1 MVAGKY
7 IELKNEGRPSAL
19 IVSYGKKE
27 SAAIIESLKSGHES
41 AAKGGIAP
49 ALVDLLS
56 RAIPAVTA
64 GLSSGHIFQVIGTPA
79 LIEGMQAGTHA
90 LIQTSAGA
98 LGTVI
103 NTSTGHIA
111 GQLRFTPSTMAP
123 VVAPALTWS
132 LLNGLLGTLQ
142 IQRVNERLDVITRK
156 LELLQVRQEAAE
168 VGRVASA
175 VSIVDQILSEFDHIG
190 RFSQFSLTRLANA
203 ESDIG
208 AALERNKVL
217 LNTFTEK
224 LRSIKNR
231 RGAEGAEG
239 AESAAALL
247 EEEGEVFVQDL
258 RLFNSLISAQAL
270 VFKAQLLHDIS
281 QDPEVVD
288 HRLLSVQKF
297 MAANIDCVAS
307 YPNLAELENHAE
319 LCVAEMSWFQRH
331 ISRRSTTKR
340 VKSISSQSERVQT
353 RTADASP
360 VPNVVFWKDGDK
372 VQCKF
377 IEQDIRGLH
386 TEASLKP

>member
-7 IELKNEGRPSAL
+7 IELKNGGRPSAL

-27 SAAIIESLKSGHES
+27 SAAIIESLKSGHQS

-79 LIEGMQAGTHA
+79 LLEGMQAGTHA

-103 NTSTGHIA
+103 NTSTGQIA
-111 GQLRFTPSTMAP
+111 GQLRFAPSTMAP

-156 LELLQVRQEAAE
+156 LELIQVRQEAAE

-175 VSIVDQILSEFDHIG
+175 VGIVNQILSEFDHIG

-231 RGAEGAEG
+231 RAAEG

-288 HRLLSVQKF
+288 HRLNSVQKF

-331 ISRRSTTKR
+331 ISRRST
-340 VKSISSQSERVQT
+340 VKKVKTISEQSERVQT
-353 RTADASP
+353 KTADASP

-377 IEQDIRGLH
+377 IEEDLQGLH
-386 TEASLKP
+386 TKALLKP

>member
-7 IELKNEGRPSAL
+7 IELKNGGRSSAL

-27 SAAIIESLKSGHES
+27 SAAIIESLKSGQGS

-79 LIEGMQAGTHA
+79 LVEGMQAGTHA

-103 NTSTGHIA
+103 NTSTGQIA
-111 GQLRFTPSTMAP
+111 GQLRFAPSTMAP

-156 LELLQVRQEAAE
+156 LEMIQVRQEAAE
-168 VGRVASA
+168 VGRVSSA
-175 VSIVDQILSEFDHIG
+175 VSIVNQILSEFDHIG

-203 ESDIG
+203 ENDIG

-217 LNTFTEK
+217 LNTFNEK

-231 RGAEGAEG
+231 RGAEG

-270 VFKAQLLHDIS
+270 VFKVQLLHDIS

-288 HRLLSVQKF
+288 YRLSSVQEF
-297 MAANIDCVAS
+297 MEANIDCVAS
-307 YPNLAELENHAE
+307 YPDLAELENHAE
-319 LCVAEMSWFQRH
+319 LCAAEMSWFQRN
-331 ISRRSTTKR
+331 ISQRSTAKKVKTISTQSKR
-340 VKSISSQSERVQT
+340 IKA
-353 RTADASP
+353 RTTDESP
-360 VPNVVFWKDGDK
+360 VPNVVFWKDGDR

-377 IEQDIRGLH
+377 IDQEIPGPQAKAATKL
-386 TEASLKP
+386 